1 MKKGYIITL
10 VVVVLSIAAIVV
22 INKISVEKKMASL
35 YTEVIEG
42 DFEVAIST
50 SGDLRA
56 ENSVDIVG
64 PEIAQRGEMRAA
76 DLRIQDIVPEGTMV
90 KKGDYVA
97 QLDRSNFENTLK
109 DILDRLDE
117 LNKNLEVKLLDTA
130 VQLAAYRDDLINQK
144 VIVEQDS
151 ITLRNSEFEP
161 PMTIREAEINYDQ
174 SKRTYGQ
181 KLRKYHMNVEYAK
194 FQIEVQ
200 RRNLGRFTRRKN
212 DYAEVLASFTIT
224 APDQGMV
231 IYKKDWRGNKRKAGS
246 QITSFDRVVASIPDM
261 RSMLSRIYISEIDIS
276 KIKTGQ
282 YSTISVDAFP
292 KKSYK
297 GSVYKVSNIG
307 DKLPNSD
314 SKVFEV
320 LIKIDETDAELRP
333 SMTTSNKVVLNTFS
347 NVTFVPI
354 ECVHAEEDSIP
365 FVFTK
370 KGTKQIVLLGA
381 TNDKY
386 TIIEKGLKR
395 GESVYISTPE
405 KPEDFKIAGN
415 ELIPVIKERDRLKK
429 FENEKYKVNS
439 NQSEE
444 GKVLSMQTSIPD
456 HK

>member
-1 MKKGYIITL
+1 
-10 VVVVLSIAAIVV
+10 
-22 INKISVEKKMASL
+22 
-35 YTEVIEG
+35 
-42 DFEVAIST
+42 
-50 SGDLRA
+50 
-56 ENSVDIVG
+56 
-64 PEIAQRGEMRAA
+64 
-76 DLRIQDIVPEGTMV
+76 
-90 KKGDYVA
+90 
-97 QLDRSNFENTLK
+97 
-109 DILDRLDE
+109 
-117 LNKNLEVKLLDTA
+117 
-130 VQLAAYRDDLINQK
+130 
-144 VIVEQDS
+144 
-151 ITLRNSEFEP
+151 
-161 PMTIREAEINYDQ
+161 
-174 SKRTYGQ
+174 
-181 KLRKYHMNVEYAK
+181 
-194 FQIEVQ
+194 
-200 RRNLGRFTRRKN
+200 
-212 DYAEVLASFTIT
+212 
-224 APDQGMV
+224 MV